1 MTDINKYLVF
11 SILSE
16 LYAIP
21 IERVREIIRYET
33 ITPLR
38 DTQTYLKGVINLRG
52 KIIPI
57 IDMRIKFGI
66 TEEEYNDRTVFIIVD
81 INGESEIYNIGIAV
95 DSVHEVVDF
104 SSSDIDDTP
113 RIGLKLKTQ
122 YLSGVAK
129 IRDKMAMILNLDRV
143 ISTDEIIELNM
154 TSSPG
159 TSQQETVK

>member
-1 MTDINKYLVF
+1 MTDINKYLIF
-11 SILSE
+11 SILTE

-38 DTQTYLKGVINLRG
+38 DAQSYLKGVINLRG

-66 TEEEYNDRTVFIIVD
+66 PEEEYNDRTVFIIVD
-81 INGESEIYNIGIAV
+81 INGETEIYNIGIAV

-104 SSSDIDDTP
+104 SAGDIDDTP

-129 IRDKMAMILNLDRV
+129 IRENMAMILNLDKV

-154 TSSPG
+154 TTP
-159 TSQQETVK
+159 QPEPVE